1 MDDSVTLGML
11 KKGRTE
17 AELNACR
24 DALLIIASNMYSDS
38 KIGNSD
44 YNGICDALIKIGDI
58 IGIDQEETMLSGNI
72 YAISFLNKKIIY
84 IGTFRQQDTETNFLV
99 FDDVIEL
106 CNLSSDDNI
115 RRCIDLYWEDG
126 HNNTKD
132 DVFEAFKAG
141 IIVPNELID
150 HKRILYN
157 PTSIEALI
165 PVTKYYG
172 VGDELRR

>member
-1 MDDSVTLGML
+1 M
-11 KKGRTE
+11 
-17 AELNACR
+17 
-24 DALLIIASNMYSDS
+24 
-38 KIGNSD
+38 
-44 YNGICDALIKIGDI
+44 
-58 IGIDQEETMLSGNI
+58 
-72 YAISFLNKKIIY
+72 
-84 IGTFRQQDTETNFLV
+84 V

-106 CNLSSDDNI
+106 CTLASDENI
-115 RRCIDLYWEDG
+115 KRSIEIYWEDG

-141 IIVPNELID
+141 LVIPDELIV

>member
-1 MDDSVTLGML
+1 
-11 KKGRTE
+11 
-17 AELNACR
+17 
-24 DALLIIASNMYSDS
+24 
-38 KIGNSD
+38 
-44 YNGICDALIKIGDI
+44 
-58 IGIDQEETMLSGNI
+58 MLSGKV
-72 YAISFLNKKIIY
+72 YAISFLNRKSIY
-84 IGTFRQQDTETNFLV
+84 IGTFRQQDTETDFLV

-132 DVFEAFKAG
+132 AVFEAFKAG
-141 IIVPNELID
+141 KIIPNELIN

-157 PTSIEALI
+157 LASIEALI

-172 VGDELRR
+172 VDNELRR

>member
-1 MDDSVTLGML
+1 
-11 KKGRTE
+11 
-17 AELNACR
+17 
-24 DALLIIASNMYSDS
+24 
-38 KIGNSD
+38 
-44 YNGICDALIKIGDI
+44 
-58 IGIDQEETMLSGNI
+58 MLSGNI
-72 YAISFLNKKIIY
+72 YAISFLNKKSIY
-84 IGTFRQQDTETNFLV
+84 IGTFRQQDTETDFLV

-106 CNLSSDDNI
+106 YNLSSDDTI
-115 RRCIDLYWEDG
+115 KRRIDLYWEDG

-150 HKRILYN
+150 YKRILYN
-157 PTSIEALI
+157 PASIEALI